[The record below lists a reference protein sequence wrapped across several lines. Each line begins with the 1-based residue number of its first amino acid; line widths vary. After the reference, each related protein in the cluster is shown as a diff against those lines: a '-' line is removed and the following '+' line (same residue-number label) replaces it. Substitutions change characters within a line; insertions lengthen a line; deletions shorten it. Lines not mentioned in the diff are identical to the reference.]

1 MITAGGGGAW
11 SGPDILGASG
21 LDGGAQVSAAQVGP
35 LVVAHSGSSQSQ
47 LARGAFEQANSA
59 TRPLAR
65 AMTSSCSLSSSASSS
80 SASESES
87 DGSQSRTARGDG
99 DGDGSLVPSWSSSAA
114 ERNGWRSSCSQVH
127 RWPASRR
134 RHLSRKSRH
143 ASDRH
148 AGIAGRFP
156 PNPTR
161 SSSSPTSPPASSDQ
175 GRLPVRSSSAVHP
188 RDQTS
193 DAGVTAPPRAT
204 SGAIH
209 AGVPRG
215 PRGASSETSLAAPK
229 SASFAPP
236 HPLPRRTFR
245 PLTSPWT
252 TPASSW
258 RYRSAAATLLR
269 TPRAARSP
277 RPPICL
283 AAASA
288 ADPPGTSSMCRH
300 LVPAAVS
307 PSPRYATMC
316 GELSRFRILISLS
329 RHASAAGGAAS
340 ASTDF
345 TAKARPEAL
354 STARCTA
361 PNAPLPMHF
370 PRSHSM
376 SMACVLL

>member
-1 MITAGGGGAW
+1 
-11 SGPDILGASG
+11 
-21 LDGGAQVSAAQVGP
+21 
-35 LVVAHSGSSQSQ
+35 
-47 LARGAFEQANSA
+47 
-59 TRPLAR
+59 
-65 AMTSSCSLSSSASSS
+65 MTSSCSLSSSASSS
-80 SASESES
+80 AASESES
-87 DGSQSRTARGDG
+87 DGSQSRTARGEG
-99 DGDGSLVPSWSSSAA
+99 DGDGSLASSSA

-127 RWPASRR
+127 RCPASRR

-143 ASDRH
+143 ASERH

-193 DAGVTAPPRAT
+193 DAGVAAPPRAT

-215 PRGASSETSLAAPK
+215 PHGASSETSLAAPK

-236 HPLPRRTFR
+236 HPPPRSTFR

-277 RPPICL
+277 SPPICL

-288 ADPPGTSSMCRH
+288 AHPPGTSSMCRH
-300 LVPAAVS
+300 LVPAVVS
-307 PSPRYATMC
+307 PSPRYATTY
-316 GELSRFRILISLS
+316 GELRRFRILISLS
-329 RHASAAGGAAS
+329 KHASAAAGAAS

-345 TAKARPEAL
+345 TAKARPVAL
-354 STARCTA
+354 STARA
-361 PNAPLPMHF
+361 EQS
-370 PRSHSM
+370 RR
-376 SMACVLL
+376 V